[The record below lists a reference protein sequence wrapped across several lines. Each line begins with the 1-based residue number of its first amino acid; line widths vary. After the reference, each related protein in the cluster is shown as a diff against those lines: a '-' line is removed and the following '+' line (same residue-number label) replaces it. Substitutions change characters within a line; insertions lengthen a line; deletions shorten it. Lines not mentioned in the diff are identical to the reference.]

1 MDVETHNPET
11 NKTKAWLNAMRLR
24 TLPLALASTFSG
36 SFLAL
41 EKGFFDGWI
50 LALTA
55 ITTILLQ
62 VNSNLANDY
71 GDFEHGT
78 DNDDRIGP
86 ERALQSG
93 ILQSGEM
100 RKAIILFSVLSLF
113 SGVALLYMA
122 PLELWLKGVLF
133 AFGVAAIYAS
143 IKYTAGSNPY
153 GYRGL
158 GDISVM
164 AFFGILGVVGA
175 YVCQAGSLEWSILL
189 PAFSIGAFSTGVLN
203 VNNTRDIDSDTKAG
217 KITLAVKMGPVRA
230 RNYHVLL
237 IVIGLL
243 LILGYAIIEFSWGW
257 KWLFLLAFPLLIL
270 NAVKVKTTLEASK
283 LDPYLKQLALSTF
296 FLSVLIAIGVLL

>member
-36 SFLAL
+36 SFLAY
-41 EKGFFDGWI
+41 EKASFNGWI

-93 ILQSGEM
+93 ILQAGEM
-100 RKAIILFSVLSLF
+100 RNAIVLFSVLSLV
-113 SGVALLYMA
+113 SGTALLYFA
-122 PLELWLKGVLF
+122 PLDLWLKGVLF

-175 YVCQAGSLEWSILL
+175 YVCQTGTLEWSIIL

-203 VNNTRDIDSDTKAG
+203 VNNTRDIDSDAKAG
-217 KITLAVKMGPVRA
+217 KITLAVKMGPARA

-237 IVIGLL
+237 ITIGLL
-243 LILGYAIIEFSWGW
+243 LMLSYAFLEFAWGW

-270 NAVKVKTTLEASK
+270 NAVKVKTTLEAAK